1 MERNANYALVGAASL
16 LLFIAMIVFALWL
29 ARISFNSS
37 YDEYDVVFVGPVR
50 GLSEGGEV
58 HFNGIKVGD
67 VQRIALDKTDPNRVI
82 GRIRVTSDVPIREDS
97 SATLEPQGITGVNY
111 IQITAGDPAKR
122 LLKDT
127 VPAGQIPVIR
137 TQRSTLS
144 DLLAGGGT
152 VVTRTIET
160 LDRINRVLNDEN
172 IKTFSASLNDLQ
184 AITAEVR
191 EQKAIL
197 ADARRALVTFE
208 DAAKEYTELAR
219 DGRRLLNT
227 DAKTTLANIDAAAIK
242 VDKAGS
248 DVSALLEKLDGPVND
263 FATEGLPQ
271 LTTAIT
277 TLQGAAE
284 SLDRLVTEAEKSP
297 QSLVSKPPAAKK
309 KVKP

>member
-127 VPAGQIPVIR
+127 V
-137 TQRSTLS
+137 
-144 DLLAGGGT
+144 LAGGGT